1 MSVFYITRKVEI
13 IPYWRRE
20 KMPRVCEICGKGTAF
35 GRTYAKRGLA
45 RRKKGA
51 GIKITGIANRSFS
64 PNLITKHV
72 VVEGNKKKVR
82 LCASCLKSGNLTALK

>member
-1 MSVFYITRKVEI
+1 MS
-13 IPYWRRE
+13 
-20 KMPRVCEICGKGTAF
+20 RVCEICGKGTAF

-64 PNLITKHV
+64 PNLITKRI

-82 LCASCLKSGNLTALK
+82 LCASCLKSGNLSALK